1 MTGQSKYFIIT
12 DALEGRGRIFDFTSH
27 NESDSLKIIMFYTS
41 EMRGDIGLE
50 KLKEISKAR
59 FVSKEKQTC

>member
-1 MTGQSKYFIIT
+1 MTGHPKYFIIT
-12 DALEGRGRIFDFTSH
+12 DALEGRWRILDYTSL

-50 KLKEISKAR
+50 KLREISKAR